1 MNDNI
6 SAGQFTYIYAGS
18 VPLNLKIHSLL
29 EAELDFVTLDPAP
42 EWVTRDC
49 AVVVK
54 IKKRDLGRAKNILE
68 NSNISNIEY
77 FA

>member
-1 MNDNI
+1 MTDNTA
-6 SAGQFTYIYAGS
+6 AGQFTYIFAGS
-18 VPLNLKIHSLL
+18 VPLNIKIHSML

-54 IKKRDLGRAKNILE
+54 IKKRDLGRAKKILK
-68 NSNISNIEY
+68 NLNISNIEY